1 MHKNEEQQALM
12 SASGIIQKQKAGCIG
27 RLACVCLEN
36 EAECFPGVN
45 LSVCFLP
52 SGCPPGWFG
61 ADCVQRCNCSNGGVC
76 DSASG
81 NCTCGLGW
89 TGTHCDKGDTAHTLQ
104 PNLHLHLLLLITT
117 YVMRCSTVW
126 IYVHV
131 LLFLTVSSCRM
142 SCGEIWCQLPAD
154 MCLS

>member
-117 YVMRCSTVW
+117 YVMRCSTV
-126 IYVHV
+126 
-131 LLFLTVSSCRM
+131 
-142 SCGEIWCQLPAD
+142 
-154 MCLS
+154 